1 VRRRLEQ
8 VFLRRRAGRIEAL
21 AVLERES
28 GARERH
34 TVPLPSTELEA
45 AARLL
50 GRELGRS
57 GRADS
62 VRGVRVRVER
72 GGSLVDEPGLAQVL
86 ERAFEVVRRSD
97 PGTS

>member
-1 VRRRLEQ
+1 MRRRLEQ

-34 TVPLPSTELEA
+34 TVPLPSAELET

-50 GRELGRS
+50 GRDLGRS
-57 GRADS
+57 GRADT

-72 GGSLVDEPGLAQVL
+72 GGSLVDEPGLAQVV
-86 ERAFEVVRRSD
+86 EHAFEAARRGD
-97 PGTS
+97 QGTP